1 MMNMEIS
8 KRLCLF
14 LSLAF
19 IFGLSGC
26 AVKKAQNTEEI
37 DTALESVA
45 GALVGKELTPEEVKK
60 LKKEIQTNP
69 EARDAVKKITDSLQE
84 PAAVKYCPVDG
95 QRYAPNL
102 KLCPAHKVE
111 LKTLIKE

>member
-1 MMNMEIS
+1 MRARGIS
-8 KRLCLF
+8 RSRCLF

-26 AVKKAQNTEEI
+26 AGKKAQNTEEM
-37 DTALESVA
+37 DTALEAVA
-45 GALVGKELTPEEVKK
+45 EAMAGKELSQEDIKN
-60 LKKEIQTNP
+60 LRKEIQTNP

-95 QRYAPNL
+95 QRYAPHL

>member
-1 MMNMEIS
+1 MIAKGIFRS
-8 KRLCLF
+8 RCLF

-26 AVKKAQNTEEI
+26 AAKKAQNTEEMG
-37 DTALESVA
+37 TALESVA

-60 LKKEIQTNP
+60 LKKEIQTDP
-69 EARDAVKKITDSLQE
+69 EARDAVQKITDSLQN

-95 QRYAPNL
+95 QRYAPHL
-102 KLCPAHKVE
+102 KLCPVHKVE
-111 LKTLIKE
+111 LKNLN